1 MKTLRLK
8 PTSICMAVLA
18 SMIGLAGCGSGTSD
32 TGSTSSTPAPSAAS
46 SSAVAKATE
55 APKAEKIS
63 LTFFTNNSD
72 RTVGQGKLEQQLIDE
87 YMQKNPNI
95 QIKVETLSPDPQ
107 FQDKI
112 KVYNASNQLPDIISA
127 WGNTNYLKPLV
138 NNNAL
143 AEINK
148 DELKDM
154 GFIPAS
160 LDGFSFDGKL
170 YGLPRNS
177 DFWVLY
183 YNKKMFADN
192 GLQVPKTE
200 AELLDVVTK
209 LKAKKIVPI
218 AMDGREAWT
227 SGLWFDT
234 LLQRASGTWDT
245 SKKGMDRSGTFADP
259 AVAQAAGA
267 MQKWIKAGAFGDG
280 FLNQD
285 YGAAR
290 NMFGQG
296 KAAMFMMG
304 EWEMGMAAD
313 TNFSEEV
320 RNNIGAFPIPGM
332 EEGKGSI
339 EDLTAW
345 FGGGYAVSNNSK
357 HKKEAIEFL
366 KWMFRPDGWA
376 KGVWQNGIT
385 FPAQKYDQFM
395 TGKETEVQK
404 DLTRIFNGSK
414 TFSGTASQDK
424 FTPDTQKTYYDSLQK
439 LESNKMTPEEF
450 SKVIDEAADKSAKA
464 SK

>member
-1 MKTLRLK
+1 MKTMRLK
-8 PTSICMAVLA
+8 QASISLTVLA
-18 SMIGLAGCGSGTSD
+18 SMIGLAGCGTS
-32 TGSTSSTPAPSAAS
+32 TTTAPAPSAEAAS
-46 SSAVAKATE
+46 TLPKPTE
-55 APKAEKIS
+55 APKAEKVS

-72 RTVGQGKLEQQLIDE
+72 RLVGQGKLEQQLIE
-87 YMQKNPNI
+87 AYMQKNPNI

-107 FQDKI
+107 YQDKI

-127 WGNTNYLKPLV
+127 WGNTNFLKPLV
-138 NNNAL
+138 NNKAL

-170 YGLPRNS
+170 YGFPRNS

-183 YNKKMFADN
+183 YNKKLFADN

-200 AELLDVVTK
+200 ADLLNVVTK

-227 SGLWFDT
+227 SGIWFDT
-234 LLQRASGTWDT
+234 LLERASGTWDT
-245 SKKGMDRSGTFADP
+245 SKKGIDRSGSFADP
-259 AVAQAAGA
+259 AVEQAAGS
-267 MQKWIKAGAFGDG
+267 MQRWVKAGAFGDG

-320 RNNIGAFPIPGM
+320 RNNIGAFPIPGV
-332 EEGKGSI
+332 EGGKGSAD
-339 EDLTAW
+339 DLTAW

-404 DLTRIFNGSK
+404 DLTKIFNASK
-414 TFSGTASQDK
+414 TYSGTVAQDK
-424 FTPDTQKTYYDSLQK
+424 FTPDTQKTFYDAIQK
-439 LESNKMTPEEF
+439 LESNKMTPQEF